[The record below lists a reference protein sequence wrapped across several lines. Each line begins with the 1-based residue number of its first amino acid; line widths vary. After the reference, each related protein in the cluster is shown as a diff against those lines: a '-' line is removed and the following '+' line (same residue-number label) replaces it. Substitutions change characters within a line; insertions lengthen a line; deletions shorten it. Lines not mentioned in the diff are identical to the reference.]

1 MLLRCYLFI
10 QFEERSG
17 NQVQPAAK
25 PIGEPN
31 LVGLMK
37 QEAYLKTCEADMPRS
52 FFLPRLKISGF
63 FGLGN
68 TSLSP
73 SDR

>member
-52 FFLPRLKISGF
+52 FFFAAIKDIRIFWTWQHL
-63 FGLGN
+63 
-68 TSLSP
+68 SLSI
-73 SDR
+73 